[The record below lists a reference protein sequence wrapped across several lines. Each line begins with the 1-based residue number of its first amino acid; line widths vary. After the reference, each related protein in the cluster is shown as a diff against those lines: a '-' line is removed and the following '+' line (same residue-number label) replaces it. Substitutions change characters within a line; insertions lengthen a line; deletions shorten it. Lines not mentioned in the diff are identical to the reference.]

1 MVPIVLCTAYYVHT
15 TITIQWI
22 HVVLWGALSLGIKLV
37 TFQSVHTQYIW
48 DRCITPWLAVKILRH
63 SPPSTYW
70 QTCAIHSSAEIN
82 QNTSISNILKCI
94 TPGLWTALPW
104 FMHFCSQVS
113 AYKWKLIKTLFS
125 AIFRAE
131 NSALE
136 QWSFKQGYFEKLSK
150 RALFK
155 DLVYVLKL

>member
-1 MVPIVLCTAYYVHT
+1 MLC
-15 TITIQWI
+15 TIQWI

-63 SPPSTYW
+63 SPSTYW

-94 TPGLWTALPW
+94 TTGLWTTLPW
-104 FMHFCSQVS
+104 FMHFCSEIS
-113 AYKWKLIKTLFS
+113 THKWILIKTLVS
-125 AIFRAE
+125 ALFRAE
-131 NSALE
+131 NSAFE
-136 QWSFKQGYFEKLSK
+136 HMIFYTVPFWKVVKKSTFQGSGVCTKIIVNIFVIVSF
-150 RALFK
+150 
-155 DLVYVLKL
+155 